1 MPIITVFTF
10 ENLPNVKEVIKNL
23 DKKKNGSSW
32 LTAKESKYSKGE
44 VFLQYWYY
52 EDVETALKQA
62 MSEEDIYEIVSFLKQ
77 NGKQK
82 VLKRTYCFIN
92 LSFKTLEIY
101 RGPDQKTEEI
111 VSFLERLLKVKFKP
125 IVLNSEQLQEIY
137 SKYATELKQAM
148 FKHVDGLVYE
158 ILKGNYL
165 EKNEK
170 YVECLKKYGR
180 NLRVISFRPKI
191 NFLNKNNRYQ
201 VTINGDKGT
210 IKLSSSEVFRW
221 RPRFEIRQL
230 VFLLSEVY
238 SKYNSKFLN
247 LGL

>member
-10 ENLPNVKEVIKNL
+10 EKLPSIRKIVKIL
-23 DKKKNGSSW
+23 DKKKKGSSW
-32 LTAKESKYSKGE
+32 LTAKESKYNKGE

-62 MSEEDIYEIVSFLKQ
+62 MGEEDVYEIVSFLKN

-92 LSFKTLEIY
+92 LLFKTLEVY
-101 RGPDQKTEEI
+101 RGPDQKTQEI
-111 VSFLERLLKVKFKP
+111 VSFLESLLNVKFKP
-125 IVLNSEQLQEIY
+125 ITLSSKQLQEIY
-137 SKYATELKQAM
+137 LNHATELKQAM

-158 ILKGNYL
+158 ILKAERL

-170 YVECLKKYGR
+170 YLEYLKKHPE
-180 NLRVISFRPKI
+180 NLRVISFRPRIK
-191 NFLNKNNRYQ
+191 FLNENNRYQ

-210 IKLSSSEVFRW
+210 IKLSSNEVFKW

-230 VFLLSEVY
+230 VQILANNRGF
-238 SKYNSKFLN
+238 NKFLS
-247 LGL
+247 

>member
-10 ENLPNVKEVIKNL
+10 ENLPNVREVIKIL
-23 DKKKNGSSW
+23 DKKRNGSNW

-62 MSEEDIYEIVSFLKQ
+62 MSEEDVYEIVSFLKN

-92 LSFKTLEIY
+92 LLFKTLEIY
-101 RGPDQKTEEI
+101 RGPDQKTQEI
-111 VSFLERLLKVKFKP
+111 VSFLESLLNVKFKP
-125 IVLNSEQLQEIY
+125 ITLNSKQLQEIY
-137 SKYATELKQAM
+137 LNHATELKQAM

-158 ILKGNYL
+158 ILKADSL

-170 YVECLKKYGR
+170 YVECLQKYPE
-180 NLRVISFRPKI
+180 NLRVISFRPRIK
-191 NFLNKNNRYQ
+191 FLNENNRYQ

-210 IKLSSSEVFRW
+210 IRLSSNEAFRW

-230 VFLLSEVY
+230 IFILANRSDLI
-238 SKYNSKFLN
+238 FP
-247 LGL
+247 

>member
-10 ENLPNVKEVIKNL
+10 ENLPNVREVIKIL
-23 DKKKNGSSW
+23 DKKRNGSSW

-44 VFLQYWYY
+44 IFLQYWYY

-62 MSEEDIYEIVSFLKQ
+62 MSEEDVYEIVSFLKN

-92 LSFKTLEIY
+92 LLFKTLEIY
-101 RGPDQKTEEI
+101 RGPDQKTQEI
-111 VSFLERLLKVKFKP
+111 VSFLESLLNVKFKP
-125 IVLNSEQLQEIY
+125 ITLNSKQLQEIY
-137 SKYATELKQAM
+137 SNHATELKQAM

-158 ILKGNYL
+158 ILKADYL

-170 YVECLKKYGR
+170 YLECLRKYPE
-180 NLRVISFRPKI
+180 NLRVISFKPKI
-191 NFLNKNNRYQ
+191 KLLNENNRYQ

-210 IKLSSSEVFRW
+210 IRLSSNEVFRW

-230 VFLLSEVY
+230 IFLMT
-238 SKYNSKFLN
+238 N
-247 LGL
+247 LQGF

>member
-1 MPIITVFTF
+1 MPVITIFTF
-10 ENLPNVKEVIKNL
+10 EKLPSVREILKAL
-23 DKKKNGSSW
+23 DKKKNGEAW

-62 MSEEDIYEIVSFLKQ
+62 LSEEDLYEIVSFLKN

-92 LSFKTLEIY
+92 LFLKTLEIY
-101 RGPDQKTEEI
+101 RGPDGRTQEI
-111 VSFLERLLKVKFKP
+111 VSFLERLLNTKFKP
-125 IVLNSEQLQEIY
+125 ITLKSKQLREIY
-137 SKYATELKQAM
+137 SKHATELRQVM
-148 FKHVDGLVYE
+148 FKHVDGLFYE
-158 ILKGNYL
+158 ILKADNL

-170 YVECLKKYGR
+170 FFECLRKYPE
-180 NLRVISFRPKI
+180 NLRVITFRPKI
-191 NFLNKNNRYQ
+191 KFLNENNRYQ

-210 IKLSSSEVFRW
+210 IRLSSNEVFKW

-230 VFLLSEVY
+230 VFII
-238 SKYNSKFLN
+238 KNTYNSIF
-247 LGL
+247 

>member
-10 ENLPNVKEVIKNL
+10 EKLPSVKEIVKTL
-23 DKKKNGSSW
+23 DKKKNGSAW

-62 MSEEDIYEIVSFLKQ
+62 MSEEDVYEIVSFLKN

-92 LSFKTLEIY
+92 LFLKTLEIY
-101 RGPDQKTEEI
+101 RGPDARTQEI
-111 VSFLERLLKVKFKP
+111 VSFLESLLNVKFRPITLKP
-125 IVLNSEQLQEIY
+125 EQLQEIY
-137 SKYATELKQAM
+137 SNHAVELKQVM

-158 ILKGNYL
+158 ILKADYL

-170 YVECLKKYGR
+170 YVECLKKYPES
-180 NLRVISFRPKI
+180 LRVITFRPKI
-191 NFLNKNNRYQ
+191 KFLNENNRYQ

-210 IKLSSSEVFRW
+210 IRLSSNEVFRW
-221 RPRFEIRQL
+221 RPRFEVRQL
-230 VFLLSEVY
+230 VSILRN
-238 SKYNSKFLN
+238 NSGFFSS
-247 LGL
+247 